1 MRERL
6 RLNDDDRPSQS
17 AVDGRRPDGRFAAG
31 NRLSLG
37 NSNARKAASSRAAF
51 YNTITTAD
59 FQVVVKK
66 LLAKAKS
73 GESWAMKLLLA
84 YRLGPPLP
92 VDLQERMNASR
103 NYWRTNNEHFAAARQ
118 NRASPRTNRA

>member
-1 MRERL
+1 MRKRE

-17 AVDGRRPDGRFAAG
+17 AVDGRRPDGRFGPG

-51 YNTITTAD
+51 YNTITTVD
-59 FQVVVKK
+59 FEAVCKK

-73 GESWAMKLLLA
+73 GESWAIKLVMA
-84 YRLGPPLP
+84 YQLGPPVP
-92 VDLQERMNASR
+92 VDLQERIERIEAILENK
-103 NYWRTNNEHFAAARQ
+103 Q
-118 NRASPRTNRA
+118 